1 MSGLWSHLLA
11 PGLLETPPVVT
22 ALLFGSVV
30 AVASAVV
37 GVFVVVRGQA
47 FLGHA
52 LGDMGA
58 TGAAGAALVGV
69 GALWG
74 FLVGGLLAGSAVDL
88 GSGSAVNPA
97 GGGAARERDVT
108 TAVVLGAALGLSALF
123 LYLVTAATNRAGAT
137 QSILFGSIFTA
148 SPALLGP
155 MAGLSALAVAL
166 AAVLHRPL
174 LFATVAPEAAQARAV
189 PVRLVSYLFLLAIVI
204 TVEQS
209 ALVVGALLSTALI
222 IGPAAAAGRIARTMA
237 GATALAVALSLA
249 VVWLGIVL
257 AYDSYA
263 WPPAG
268 RGWPVSFFVTTLV
281 LLTYL
286 VAQAATA
293 RRIQRRRPPDTPGGA
308 VE

>member
-1 MSGLWSHLLA
+1 MSGLWSHLFA
-11 PGLLETPPVVT
+11 PGLLETPPVMT
-22 ALLFGSVV
+22 ALLFGSLV

-58 TGAAGAALVGV
+58 TGAAGAAVAGV

-74 FLVGGLLAGSAVDL
+74 FLVGGLVAGSAVDL
-88 GSGSAVNPA
+88 GSAGATNPGS
-97 GGGAARERDVT
+97 GGALRERDVT
-108 TAVVLGAALGLSALF
+108 TGVVLAAALGLGALL
-123 LYLVTAATNRAGAT
+123 LYLVTTGTSRAGAT
-137 QSILFGSIFTA
+137 QSILFGSVFTA
-148 SPALLGP
+148 SPTLLGP
-155 MAGLSALAVAL
+155 MVGLSALAVAL

-174 LFATVAPEAAQARAV
+174 LFATVAPETAQARAV

-209 ALVVGALLSTALI
+209 ALVVGALLSTALL

-237 GATALAVALSLA
+237 GTTALAVALALA

-281 LLTYL
+281 LLAYL
-286 VAQAATA
+286 AAHAATA
-293 RRIQRRRPPDTPGGA
+293 RRAQRRRPSDGRGGA
-308 VE
+308 GP